1 MSGGSPDKPYTRKQK
16 GAAGEKAA
24 LQYLSAHGYRII
36 DSNWRCR
43 SGELDIIAEYGE
55 VLIFVEVRSRSGS
68 LLQGTPEESVDE
80 RKIRQVRT
88 TAQVYMHRMG
98 QDERRV
104 SFDVISV
111 MLNEDLGIT
120 SLHHIREAF

>member
-1 MSGGSPDKPYTRKQK
+1 MSSGPEEIYTRRQK

-24 LQYLSAHGYRII
+24 LQYLSARGYRIV
-36 DSNWRCR
+36 DCNWRCR

-68 LLQGTPEESVDE
+68 PLQGTPEESVDG
-80 RKIRQVRT
+80 RKIRQVRA
-88 TAQVYMHRMG
+88 TAQVYMHMKG
-98 QDERRV
+98 QHERRV

-111 MLNEDLGIT
+111 MLNEDMTIA
-120 SLHHIREAF
+120 SLAHIQEAF